1 MQKFV
6 EKISQ
11 TIKAG
16 KGWSQEFLIAKL
28 NPIIRGWT
36 NYHRSVVS
44 SETFHILDHIIWK
57 MLWNWVKRRHP
68 NKSQKWIVNKYWKPN
83 NTRRWNFK
91 TESNELLLLS
101 TTRIQRHIP
110 LKIKM
115 NPFFDNDYFHERQNK
130 LKFRKECHK
139 KQLLPDT
146 ERVIECLSGM
156 T

>member
-1 MQKFV
+1 
-6 EKISQ
+6 
-11 TIKAG
+11 
-16 KGWSQEFLIAKL
+16 
-28 NPIIRGWT
+28 
-36 NYHRSVVS
+36 
-44 SETFHILDHIIWK
+44 